1 MQYQKPILVQ
11 EQKLKMNPQLYQ
23 SIQLMTLPLAELKFR
38 IQEEVEKNPA
48 LEIIEDRSEVS
59 LDDVQKTRSDDE
71 EYYDEIRETS
81 YIKSGGEEASD
92 ARQKFIEGVLS
103 RPESLQDHLIWQLK
117 LQPLSAEEYEI
128 GELLIRNLDE
138 NGFHRENP
146 QSFIPE
152 DRLDLLPR
160 IMDIIRGF
168 EPVGTCTA
176 DYRESLLV
184 QAQKNPDT
192 PPGTL
197 EILEHHFDLLEKGK
211 AEDLAKAMKLEPKRA
226 EEILAFIKSLN
237 PFPGRAYSTEE
248 PRYVIPDLMVQLKEG
263 EFVIILNDEEIP
275 VLGVN
280 PFFTDL
286 LSNDG
291 KKTEKDVK
299 QFVHANVRDAQWF
312 IRSIN
317 QRNQTLLKIAK
328 AIVEFQRDFFLKGP
342 KYLVPLTLKDIAN
355 EVDVHETTVSR
366 IANSKYIQTEWGIY
380 ELKYFFT
387 NSISGAG
394 SSGSRFSK
402 QGVKEILKEI
412 IEENPDLSDQKI
424 AELLSKRGISIAR
437 RTVAKYRNEL
447 DIGSSYKR

>member
-38 IQEEVEKNPA
+38 IQEEVERNPA

-117 LQPLSAEEYEI
+117 LQPLSAEEYET

-152 DRLDLLPR
+152 DRLELLPR

-192 PPGTL
+192 PAGTL

-211 AEDLAKAMKLEPKRA
+211 AEDLAKAMKLDPKRA

>member
-1 MQYQKPILVQ
+1 VQYQKPILVQ

>member
-1 MQYQKPILVQ
+1 
-11 EQKLKMNPQLYQ
+11 MNPQLYQ